1 MPAASTLRCLFLLLS
16 TIICFRGPASCPC
29 LAAVVSGALAG
40 CCLSTTVHVS
50 PDGGFG
56 LANFSQNGSFYF
68 QRCVTISISFHL
80 SWSSFVMLVPVTR
93 SFISTEQIR
102 VESNSFIPFSLPPQ
116 RDSSL

>member
-1 MPAASTLRCLFLLLS
+1 
-16 TIICFRGPASCPC
+16 PASCPC

-40 CCLSTTVHVS
+40 CCLSTTVHVP

-68 QRCVTISISFHL
+68 QRCTFAHPHKF
-80 SWSSFVMLVPVTR
+80 SFVMLVPVTR
-93 SFISTEQIR
+93 SFISTERIR

-116 RDSSL
+116 RDSLL